1 MKKVRRFVFMESPI
15 KNKPENF
22 NEYQGLVIWVFAEV
36 KAEQCRLKNLSG
48 YSFDMIVSWDHS
60 LQKAISNSID
70 AIIRLILN
78 S

>member
-48 YSFDMIVSWDHS
+48 YSFDMIVS
-60 LQKAISNSID
+60 
-70 AIIRLILN
+70 
-78 S
+78 

>member
-1 MKKVRRFVFMESPI
+1 MESPI

-36 KAEQCRLKNLSG
+36 KAEQSRLKNLSG
-48 YSFDMIVSWDHS
+48 YSFDMIVSRYHS
-60 LQKAISNSID
+60 LQKTISNSID